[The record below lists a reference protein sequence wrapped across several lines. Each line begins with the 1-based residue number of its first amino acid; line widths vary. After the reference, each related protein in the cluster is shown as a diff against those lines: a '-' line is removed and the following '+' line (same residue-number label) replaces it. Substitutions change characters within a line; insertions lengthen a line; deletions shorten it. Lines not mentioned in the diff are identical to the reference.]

1 MLNAPIHHSPFT
13 IQHYEMANYLRDFM
27 SDAPVLSAR
36 RPTINEFFLSAYT
49 LSIYTGCELGCP
61 YCDSWLF
68 GDRPL
73 NETIHIPLDL
83 PQRLDAE
90 LAHVDRGDL
99 IAITALS
106 DPYQPAE
113 QTYRITR
120 QTLQVLADKGQPCLL
135 QTKSASVLE
144 DAALLQRMNESG
156 LAIVMTTLVTMD
168 PHLSEKL
175 EGKAPP
181 PALRLEMLAELKR
194 AGVPVGVAI
203 LPVMPYVNDTQSA
216 LRAMLRACA
225 EARVDF
231 VIWDYL
237 HIPNERHRSRV
248 NEILARVGS
257 FPHSYYRDI
266 YQGQATVS
274 AAYRHDRD
282 VELLGRCDGLG
293 LEVRAPQRIFAGK
306 LSPANE
312 AALLLKHSAFRDR
325 VQGRDRVARIH
336 HSLAEQIYAGD
347 LRPAA
352 LRDSPLALTI
362 REILE

>member
-1 MLNAPIHHSPFT
+1 
-13 IQHYEMANYLRDFM
+13 MANYLRDFM
-27 SDAPVLSAR
+27 SEAPVLSAR
-36 RPTINEFFLSAYT
+36 RPTVNEFFLSAYT

-61 YCDSWLF
+61 YCDSWIF

-73 NETIHIPLDL
+73 NETIRIPLDL

-90 LAHVDRGDL
+90 LAQIDRGDL

-135 QTKSASVLE
+135 LTKSASVLE
-144 DAALLQRMNESG
+144 DVALLQRMNENG
-156 LAIVMTTLVTMD
+156 LAVVMTTLLTVD
-168 PHLSEKL
+168 PHLAEKL

-194 AGVPVGVAI
+194 AGVPVGVAL
-203 LPVMPYVNDTQSA
+203 LPIMPYVNDTQSA
-216 LRAMLRACA
+216 IRATMRACA
-225 EARVDF
+225 EAGVDF
-231 VIWDYL
+231 VVWDYL

-266 YQGQATVS
+266 YHGQATVS
-274 AAYRHDRD
+274 PGYRHDRD
-282 VELLGRCDGLG
+282 VELLTRCDGVG
-293 LEVRAPQRIFAGK
+293 LSARAPQRIFAGK

-312 AALLLKHSAFRDR
+312 AALLLKHSAFQDR
-325 VQGRDRVARIH
+325 VHGRERVARIH
-336 HSLAEQIYAGD
+336 QGLAEQIYAGD

-352 LRDSPLALTI
+352 LRESPLAPMI
-362 REILE
+362 REILSRGE

>member
-1 MLNAPIHHSPFT
+1 
-13 IQHYEMANYLRDFM
+13 MANYLRDFM
-27 SDAPVLSAR
+27 SAAPVLSAR

-73 NETIHIPLDL
+73 NETVHIPIDL
-83 PQRLDAE
+83 PQRLEAE
-90 LAHVDRGDL
+90 LSAVDRGDL

-120 QTLQVLADKGQPCLL
+120 QTLQVLAEHGQPCLL
-135 QTKSASVLE
+135 LTKSASVLE
-144 DAALLQRMNESG
+144 DAALLQRMNEGS
-156 LAIVMTTLVTMD
+156 LAIVMTTLLTMD
-168 PHLSEKL
+168 PHLAEKL

-181 PALRLEMLAELKR
+181 PAMRLEMLAELKR
-194 AGVPVGVAI
+194 SGVPVGVAL
-203 LPVMPYVNDTQSA
+203 LPIMPYVNDTQSA
-216 LRAMLRACA
+216 LRTTLRACA
-225 EARVDF
+225 AVGVDF

-266 YQGQATVS
+266 YQGQVKVS
-274 AAYRHDRD
+274 ASYRHDRD
-282 VELLGRCDGLG
+282 VELLNRCDGLN
-293 LEVRAPQRIFAGK
+293 LEVRAPHRIYAGK
-306 LSPANE
+306 LRATSE
-312 AALLLKHSAFRDR
+312 AALLLKHSGFRDR
-325 VQGRDRVARIH
+325 VQGRDRVADIH
-336 HSLAEQIYAGD
+336 RNLAEQIYAGD
-347 LRPAA
+347 TRPAS
-352 LRDSPLALTI
+352 LRESPLGPTI
-362 REILE
+362 REILDRGQP

>member
-1 MLNAPIHHSPFT
+1 
-13 IQHYEMANYLRDFM
+13 MANYLRDFL
-27 SDAPVLSAR
+27 SEAPVLSAR
-36 RPTINEFFLSAYT
+36 RPTINEFFLSSYT
-49 LSIYTGCELGCP
+49 LSIYTGCEFGCP

-83 PQRLDAE
+83 PQRLATE
-90 LAHVDRGDL
+90 LEQVSPGDL
-99 IAITALS
+99 VAISALS

-120 QTLQVLADKGQPCLL
+120 QTLQVLADRGQPCMLL
-135 QTKSASVLE
+135 TKSASVLE
-144 DAALLQRMNESG
+144 DLALLQRMNEGG
-156 LAIVMTTLVTMD
+156 LAIVMTTLLTVD
-168 PHLSEKL
+168 PHLAERL

-194 AGVPVGVAI
+194 AGVPVGVAL
-203 LPVMPYVNDTQSA
+203 LPIMPYVNDTRSA
-216 LRAMLRACA
+216 LRATLRACA
-225 EARVDF
+225 EAGVDF

-237 HIPNERHRSRV
+237 HIPNERHRARV
-248 NEILARVGS
+248 NEILGRVGS

-266 YQGQATVS
+266 YQGQPVVS
-274 AAYRHDRD
+274 TAYRHDRD
-282 VELLGRCDGLG
+282 VELLERCDGLA
-293 LEVRAPQRIFAGK
+293 LDVRAPHRLFAGK

-336 HSLAEQIYAGD
+336 QRLAEQIYAGE
-347 LRPAA
+347 LRPAS
-352 LRDSPLALTI
+352 LRESPLAPTI
-362 REILE
+362 REILSR